1 MSTPRGR
8 HGVPWWGVASA
19 LLAPMFMIGGW
30 EVAAAVQPV
39 PFDAVLR
46 TISDL
51 AARGTPRR
59 WVMTTGLAG
68 LGLAHVV
75 TAAAL
80 RTGRTPG
87 RLLLAT
93 GGLATVVVSAA
104 PLPAGGGSSAVHT
117 VAATLGFLTLSTWSV
132 LAFPRW
138 RAGWLAAAVL
148 VGLLVW
154 FGVELGGPRFGL
166 SERVLAGAQ
175 SLWPLLVVGWVAL
188 DGRVLRAGL
197 VTGGGQG
204 GSSGP

>member
-1 MSTPRGR
+1 MSTPGSGR
-8 HGVPWWGVASA
+8 GVPWWGVASA
-19 LLAPMFMIGGW
+19 LLAPVFMIGGW
-30 EVAAAVQPV
+30 EVAAAVQSV

-51 AARGTPRR
+51 AARDTPRR

-80 RTGRTPG
+80 QTGRTPG

-93 GGLATVVVSAA
+93 GGLATLVVSAA

-138 RAGWLAAAVL
+138 RAGWLGTTVL
-148 VGLLVW
+148 VGLLLW

-166 SERVLAGAQ
+166 SERMLAGAQ
-175 SLWPLLVVGWVAL
+175 SLWPLLVVGWVVL
-188 DGRVLRAGL
+188 GGRAVRATL
-197 VTGGGQG
+197 VTGGGRG